1 MRFLPSLIRLAG
13 EGEWT
18 GSGLARQC
26 VVARSCAVEVVL
38 GLPDRMVGYLV
49 RGSTI
54 FFACGLR
61 WGLVYSVK
69 AYSMSIHSTRKRMG
83 ARDGVSR
90 SSVRVWALSSLRID
104 PEILFSV
111 RDTDKLGR

>member
-38 GLPDRMVGYLV
+38 GLPDRMVDYLV
-49 RGSTI
+49 RGSII
-54 FFACGLR
+54 FFACEFRLWTSLGSGLLGE
-61 WGLVYSVK
+61 GLFDEYSFDK
-69 AYSMSIHSTRKRMG
+69 EE
-83 ARDGVSR
+83 DGS
-90 SSVRVWALSSLRID
+90 A
-104 PEILFSV
+104 
-111 RDTDKLGR
+111 